1 MADDRFSVRVHVSA
15 MDDANIVQQALQA
28 WLGEV
33 DIERSSYASHAGPTM
48 MTLSVDLRRKADL
61 RLAWAGLEVRALNTL
76 LGEVVERLDDEG
88 GLHFRVDLDHLVAG
102 RAALAPPGAARSAK
116 VRCKVAVYPG
126 QTAEDRIRD
135 MIEVAL
141 KNTR

>member
-15 MDDANIVQQALQA
+15 MDDASVIQQALQA

-33 DIERSSYASHAGPTM
+33 EIERNAYASHAGPTM
-48 MTLSVDLRRKADL
+48 LTLSVDLRRKADL
-61 RLAWAGLEVRALNTL
+61 RFAWAGLEDGSLNTL
-76 LGEVVERLDDEG
+76 LGDMGDRLDDEA

-102 RAALAPPGAARSAK
+102 RVTLAPPGASRSAK

-126 QTAEDRIRD
+126 QTAEGRLRE
-135 MIEVAL
+135 MIEAAL
-141 KNTR
+141 KQTR